1 MSFFGQS
8 PQQRFFTPLRSVL
21 NDKKPTIATVA
32 IPFFLSKLQGCGLR
46 FGRKSPLQ
54 YATERISGATATCNP
69 QLGLRF
75 HFRWYHD
82 VLRCTKHRFPLDN
95 TSCCFTDGHE
105 PSFIFQLRIC
115 RISLHSFGTSQALM
129 QSSLSLFHLIN
140 LRRQIIPAIQKK
152 C

>member
-54 YATERISGATATCNP
+54 YAVGGIPGATATCNP

-75 HFRWYHD
+75 HFRWFSEGITTFCGGQSVVFRWTIRRGAGYFYI
-82 VLRCTKHRFPLDN
+82 LLN
-95 TSCCFTDGHE
+95 N
-105 PSFIFQLRIC
+105 IC
-115 RISLHSFGTSQALM
+115 YYSLG
-129 QSSLSLFHLIN
+129 
-140 LRRQIIPAIQKK
+140 IIQ
-152 C
+152 